1 VNTWK
6 VILATIVIWSAGV
19 MTGGFLVHYSNLS
32 RVERPRSQRLDGPPP
47 WLVQGRE
54 FARRGERELQ
64 SSFDQLRG
72 EFLLHATRE
81 LNLTADQHE
90 RIEKV
95 IRDSQDVSRKMWEQ
109 VAPEMRKALDETK
122 QKVLAELTPEQQ
134 GRFEQLLK
142 QQQRPPLD
150 GRQRGP
156 RRGSPPREGSPREGK
171 SPSPASNAPP
181 PNP

>member
-6 VILATIVIWSAGV
+6 VILATIVIWGAGV
-19 MTGGFLVHYSNLS
+19 MTGGFLVRYSNLA
-32 RVERPRSQRLDGPPP
+32 RIERPRSQRPDGPPP

-64 SSFDQLRG
+64 SSFDEMRG

-90 RIEKV
+90 HIEKI

-109 VAPEMRKALDETK
+109 VAPEMRKALEETK
-122 QKVLAELTPEQQ
+122 QKILAELTPEQQ

-142 QQQRPPLD
+142 QQQRPPSD
-150 GRQRGP
+150 GHQRGP

-171 SPSPASNAPP
+171 PQSPASTEAPQ
-181 PNP
+181 NK